1 MKMPRSLLGR
11 FALLVVLGLTD
22 LALTCYLLRT
32 ERGHV
37 YESNPVAQ
45 WWLAHWGWA
54 GLAGFKLAVLL
65 LVMTAASLI
74 GRHRPRTAAHVL
86 TFACGATALVVGYS
100 CTLLGTARTQG
111 QALTREDEVR
121 IETEAAQLDAQ
132 VQELQAYYKLR
143 DQLAEDLNAGRDSL
157 DALVTRLQ
165 ATPKVQ
171 DPAWLKLLRLA
182 HPGRSDRESL
192 AALIVYQARLLA
204 EMNAEA
210 RSAEASA
217 GHSDKPPTVAAGGS
231 RLTVAIE

>member
-11 FALLVVLGLTD
+11 FALFAVLGLAD
-22 LALTCYLLRT
+22 LILTCYLLRT

-37 YESNPVAQ
+37 YEGNPVAQ

-65 LVMTAASLI
+65 LVMIAANFI

-121 IETEAAQLDAQ
+121 IENQAAQLDVQ

-143 DQLAEDLNAGRDSL
+143 DQLAEDLNAGRESL
-157 DALVTRLQ
+157 DALVARLQ

-182 HPGRSDRESL
+182 HPGRSDRECL
-192 AALIVYQARLLA
+192 AALILYHARLLA

-217 GHSDKPPTVAAGGS
+217 GHSDKPPTFVAGGS
-231 RLTVAIE
+231 RLSVAIE